1 MVLIPKNSIG
11 LTTGAELTARAD
23 QLDRRK
29 SMGEL
34 VTDPATW
41 NAFLGGKGLLP
52 FESTSDSEGGT
63 STVFTKDDY
72 SKGVFAKHPGCTPK
86 YNTRNDNTETMAR
99 LLVPLPSRTARDRFV
114 ESFGA
119 NNQAREL
126 ANALAVTEETA
137 GPKGDGRYGMGYIDF
152 LLMAAVESHEE
163 KVQVVDVL
171 SDNFVQYFFG
181 EHPPIFQYQGKLLNT
196 EQDDWRNAF
205 SIVYNSIIRGTQLAR
220 RRRLVTLTYDNVAVT
235 GTVLGMSQ
243 TLTGDM
249 EMAADFSFKFLV
261 KRFDV
266 YRKIGVTFNPPSGF
280 PNNVVNP
287 STFGGLQLRRVRRT
301 LRTVADPQYV
311 VSKPKAAKDDAE
323 PTRSANFKNVVSTP
337 EDEQKSDVYNP
348 PHSIADN
355 YGKL

>member
-1 MVLIPKNSIG
+1 MVLIPNNGLG
-11 LTTGAELTARAD
+11 LTTGQQLNKRAD
-23 QLDRRK
+23 QLEARSD
-29 SMGEL
+29 MGSI
-34 VTDPATW
+34 VADPGSW
-41 NAFLGGKGLLP
+41 DDLLGGKDLLP
-52 FESTSDSEGGT
+52 FKSTADGDIT
-63 STVFTKDDY
+63 FTKGNY
-72 SKGVFAKHPGCTPK
+72 SKGVFAENPGCTPK
-86 YNTRNDNTETMAR
+86 YNTRNDQNETMAR
-99 LLVPLPSRTARDRFV
+99 LLVPLPSHTARRRFV

-119 NNQAREL
+119 DNQAREL
-126 ANALAVTEETA
+126 AEALAVTEESA

-152 LLMAAVESHEE
+152 LLMAAVEQHEE

-266 YRKIGVTFNPPSGF
+266 YRRPGITFNPPSGF
-280 PNNVVNP
+280 PSNVVSP
-287 STFGGLQLRRVRRT
+287 KTFGGLQLRRVRRT
-301 LRTVADPQYV
+301 MRTVADPQYV
-311 VSKPKAAKDDAE
+311 VSKPKGAKDDVTD
-323 PTRSANFKNVVSTP
+323 PGGFDDIKLPPTP
-337 EDEQKSDVYNP
+337 EEEQRKKDTYHYNMTLDV
-348 PHSIADN
+348 
-355 YGKL
+355 GTVG

>member
-1 MVLIPKNSIG
+1 MANDGLG
-11 LTTGAELTARAD
+11 LTTITELLNRA
-23 QLDRRK
+23 QVVSNRAAMDRR
-29 SMGEL
+29 SEIG
-34 VTDPATW
+34 AW
-41 NAFLGGKGLLP
+41 NQLLGGKELMP
-52 FESTSDSEGGT
+52 FETAEGTEDSSSAT
-63 STVFTKDDY
+63 YRTNDY
-72 SKGVFAKHPGCTPK
+72 SKGVFAENPGCTPK
-86 YNTRNDNTETMAR
+86 YNTRNDQNETMAR
-99 LLVPLPSRTARDRFV
+99 LLVPLPSHTARRRFV

-119 NNQAREL
+119 DNQSREL
-126 ANALAVTEETA
+126 AEALAVTEESA

-152 LLMAAVESHEE
+152 LLMAAVEQHEE

-266 YRKIGVTFNPPSGF
+266 YRKPGITFNSPSGF

-287 STFGGLQLRRVRRT
+287 KTFGGLQLSRVRRT
-301 LRTVADPQYV
+301 MRTVADPQYV
-311 VSKPKAAKDDAE
+311 VSKPKSAKDDVTDPGGFDDIE
-323 PTRSANFKNVVSTP
+323 LPPTP
-337 EDEQKSDVYNP
+337 EEEQKQADLLNP
-348 PHSIADN
+348 GPTEYTQWAFR
-355 YGKL
+355 GGR